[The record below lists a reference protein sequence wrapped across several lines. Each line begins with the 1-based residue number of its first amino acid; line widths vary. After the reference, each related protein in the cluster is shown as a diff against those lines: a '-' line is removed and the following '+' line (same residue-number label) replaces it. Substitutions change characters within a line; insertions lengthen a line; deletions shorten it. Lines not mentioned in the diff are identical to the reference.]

1 VAELVLRHW
10 FDRWAP
16 GSPGRARLWS
26 RRGLRSPACLAL
38 CPRHHKH
45 GAETSQFG
53 LQLEFTVS
61 EDGGVQAAFDCSKTF
76 QGYGGLLHGGVI
88 SSLLDGAMTNC
99 LFAHGQQGI
108 TGELKVR
115 FRHPV
120 VTDRPAIVRAWI
132 ERSIPPFHV
141 LQAEL
146 IQDEWVKARATG
158 KFVERPHFEA
168 NRMQV

>member
-1 VAELVLRHW
+1 MTTDPLLKVSKRV
-10 FDRWAP
+10 
-16 GSPGRARLWS
+16 SN
-26 RRGLRSPACLAL
+26 
-38 CPRHHKH
+38 
-45 GAETSQFG
+45 GAHPNCVVCGPDNQFG

-76 QGYGGLLHGGVI
+76 QGYVGLLHGGVI